1 MLLPFEMSSDLSEEA
16 RLCDEI
22 RNVGLK
28 DEGRLTYAEMLM
40 AFRRSQRS
48 RPSLSRDSSS
58 RGSSVDYDS
67 DDHNI
72 IDYLPPQTH
81 PNTHQHHHQQH
92 QHQQQQHHQ
101 HHHHNRATSAT
112 SAISESVNEHESNRS
127 EQNVYIRLAS
137 LEEQK
142 ERKNGPGSKRN
153 RILLKN
159 RNYRNVAQPRP
170 LYSQADFG
178 PINAQATPR
187 AYRSFP
193 NYPRYRQPRR
203 PPPRPNWNLYFILA
217 FLLLGLMIISFLPL
231 IF

>member
-1 MLLPFEMSSDLSEEA
+1 MIKKQKMLLPFEMSSDLSEEA

-28 DEGRLTYAEMLM
+28 DEGRFTYAQMLM

-48 RPSLSRDSSS
+48 RPSLSRDTSS
-58 RGSSVDYDS
+58 RGSTVDYDT

-72 IDYLPPQTH
+72 IDYLPPQTST
-81 PNTHQHHHQQH
+81 N
-92 QHQQQQHHQ
+92 
-101 HHHHNRATSAT
+101 HNNLITST
-112 SAISESVNEHESNRS
+112 PPSEPISNRS

-137 LEEQK
+137 LKQK
-142 ERKNGPGSKRN
+142 NRPKSHVIEN
-153 RILLKN
+153 RI
-159 RNYRNVAQPRP
+159 YRNAKQAQPRP
-170 LYSQADFG
+170 LYNQANFG
-178 PINAQATPR
+178 PLNAQAAPR

-203 PPPRPNWNLYFILA
+203 PPPRPNWNIYFILA
-217 FLLLGLMIISFLPL
+217 FLLFGLMIISFLPL